1 MRNFLLSSRFF
12 GFIFLF
18 LMACQSNL
26 TSENQSTQNQT
37 LTVFLGS
44 ASKPPMEEIIALF
57 EQKTQIKV
65 DVIIGS
71 SGFVLSQ
78 MELTGMGDI
87 FFPGSSDFME
97 LAKTKNLVYPE
108 TEQIP
113 MYLVSAINVVKGN
126 PKKIY
131 GLRDLLRPDLKI
143 AIASPKEVCVGTY
156 AVEIIEK
163 NFTQKEKEQFK
174 ANILTYS
181 ESCDKTA
188 SLIAM
193 KSVDAVIGW
202 SVFEHWNPEAIE
214 TVKLNPSE
222 LIRVGYIP
230 LAISKNTKQKELAQ
244 QFIDFVMSD
253 EALKIFKKHHYF
265 TTSEEANAYIGQEKP
280 VGGVY
285 PLPSDWI
292 IE

>member
-1 MRNFLLSSRFF
+1 MRNFLLSGRYLV
-12 GFIFLF
+12 ITVLF
-18 LMACQSNL
+18 LVACQSNQ
-26 TSENQSTQNQT
+26 TAENQSTENQT

-44 ASKPPMEEIIALF
+44 ASKPPMEEIIELF

-65 DVIIGS
+65 DAIIGS

-97 LAKTKNLVYPE
+97 MAKTKNLVYPE

-126 PKKIY
+126 PKNIHT
-131 GLRDLLRPDLKI
+131 LRDLLRPDLKI

-163 NFTQKEKEQFK
+163 NFTQTEKERFR

-188 SLIAM
+188 TLIAM

-230 LAISKNTKQKELAQ
+230 LAISKNTKQKALAQ

-253 EALKIFKKHHYF
+253 EALQIFKKHHYF
-265 TTSEEANAYIGQEKP
+265 TTSEEANVYIGQEKP

-285 PLPSDWI
+285 QLPSDWI

>member
-1 MRNFLLSSRFF
+1 MKNFLLGGRFF
-12 GFIFLF
+12 GVIVLF
-18 LMACQSNL
+18 LTACQSNQ
-26 TSENQSTQNQT
+26 TAENQSTENQT

-44 ASKPPMEEIIALF
+44 ASKPPMEEIVELF

-97 LAKTKNLVYPE
+97 MAKTKNLVYPE

-163 NFTQKEKEQFK
+163 NFSQKEKEQFR

-214 TVKLNPSE
+214 TIKLNSSE

-244 QFIDFVMSD
+244 QFIDFVMSE

-265 TTSEEANAYIGQEKP
+265 TSSDEANAYIGEEKP

-285 PLPSDWI
+285 QLPSDWI

>member
-1 MRNFLLSSRFF
+1 MKNFLLGGRFF
-12 GFIFLF
+12 GFIVLF
-18 LMACQSNL
+18 LMACQSNQ
-26 TSENQSTQNQT
+26 TTENQSPENQT

-44 ASKPPMEEIIALF
+44 ASKPPMEEIIELF

-65 DVIIGS
+65 DAIIGS

-87 FFPGSSDFME
+87 IFPGSSDFME

-126 PKKIY
+126 PKNIHT
-131 GLRDLLRPDLKI
+131 LRDLLRPDLKI
-143 AIASPKEVCVGTY
+143 AIASPNEVCVGTY

-163 NFTQKEKEQFK
+163 NFTQKEKEQFR

-214 TVKLNPSE
+214 TIKLNPSE

-253 EALKIFKKHHYF
+253 EALQIFKKHNYF
-265 TTSEEANAYIGQEKP
+265 TSSDEANVYIGEEKP

-285 PLPSDWI
+285 HLPADWI